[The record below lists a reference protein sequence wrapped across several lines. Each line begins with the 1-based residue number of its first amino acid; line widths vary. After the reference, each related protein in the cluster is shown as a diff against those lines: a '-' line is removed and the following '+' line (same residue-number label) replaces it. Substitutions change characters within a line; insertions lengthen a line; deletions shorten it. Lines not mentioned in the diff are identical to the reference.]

1 MVVHIVAGVIPSEI
15 DNLQY
20 LKLLDTRFNNFTV
33 PNPFEIF
40 NISTIIEIDMSYNN
54 LSGHLPSNVSLFFP
68 NLYGLYLEGNKLSGT
83 IPSSISNAS
92 QLTKLDL
99 GDNSFWGLIPK
110 SLDNLRL
117 LEWLTLSVNNFGIL
131 YRGLEIGNINEGPTR
146 SFVPET

>member
-20 LKLLDTRFNNFTV
+20 LKLLDTHFNNFTG

-54 LSGHLPSNVSLFFP
+54 LSGHLPSNVGLFLP

-92 QLTKLDL
+92 QLIL
-99 GDNSFWGLIPK
+99 GL
-110 SLDNLRL
+110 
-117 LEWLTLSVNNFGIL
+117 NF
-131 YRGLEIGNINEGPTR
+131 
-146 SFVPET
+146 